1 MNPTIIMKFH
11 LRKEKSMKLCCDASL
26 ELLQATGAM
35 NEKPEHVI
43 PQILNKTDNLKCQ
56 QANGKGDC
64 SHKSVAKIIK
74 TSDKKWE
81 ETIRHAEWEM
91 VKLVYEAY
99 QNCKRLERVVGMT
112 SMIGVQKQSENYLF
126 LVTNSVLVCFPV
138 SMQECELESDERRCS
153 NPPDGSRRELSAGNV
168 TPPLGASACVLEQLP
183 SQQRA
188 GAECENWNPRT
199 PLEEPWK
206 RNNNKVII
214 LATKVD

>member
-1 MNPTIIMKFH
+1 MGDGLYLYHTPTFTLKLNPICKVC
-11 LRKEKSMKLCCDASL
+11 EVKSNGRSYTENYLCGGINFV
-26 ELLQATGAM
+26 Q
-35 NEKPEHVI
+35 
-43 PQILNKTDNLKCQ
+43 
-56 QANGKGDC
+56 
-64 SHKSVAKIIK
+64 
-74 TSDKKWE
+74 
-81 ETIRHAEWEM
+81 

-112 SMIGVQKQSENYLF
+112 SMIGVQKQI
-126 LVTNSVLVCFPV
+126 

-206 RNNNKVII
+206 RNNNKVVN
-214 LATKVD
+214 TH